1 MPVYSTFMVLLAEPQ
16 DSTRQSKADITSNLR
31 ITPSYPF
38 SFNRCL
44 LSERTTT
51 TKAISISLLFL
62 LLGVIAYSP
71 CSLAT
76 EYRPIVLDHSYEHD
90 KWQTLPQDQIFH
102 FAAYTTSFD
111 GPDDDN
117 GDDIPDKWGIPQ
129 WVAFEIKRATVD
141 HPLKTRPQKWMT
153 DTQLHSQLIAPDD
166 ETYSVSGTKGLP
178 EVKTEYR
185 FVRGHMCPK
194 DTAERIS
201 EDAAFNTHTVLNAV
215 PQLQW
220 QNNGVWKKIEELCLT
235 WADKYGRVW
244 IVTGPVFFGRNP
256 ALWLGQSNEVRA
268 AIPDALF
275 KIVIRQEGNG
285 VDALAFLIPNILPKA
300 EKNPALFLVSVD
312 RIESLTGLDFLSLLS
327 NEAQDKVES
336 KVPKI
341 LSW

>member
-1 MPVYSTFMVLLAEPQ
+1 M
-16 DSTRQSKADITSNLR
+16 
-31 ITPSYPF
+31 
-38 SFNRCL
+38 
-44 LSERTTT
+44 
-51 TKAISISLLFL
+51 
-62 LLGVIAYSP
+62 
-71 CSLAT
+71 
-76 EYRPIVLDHSYEHD
+76 
-90 KWQTLPQDQIFH
+90 PQDQIFH

-117 GDDIPDKWGIPQ
+117 GDGIPDIWGIPQ

-153 DTQLHSQLIAPDD
+153 DTQLHSKKIAPDD
-166 ETYSVSGTKGLP
+166 ETYSVSGTKELP
-178 EVKTEYR
+178 EVKTDYR
-185 FVRGHMCPK
+185 FIRGHMCPK

-244 IVTGPVFFGRNP
+244 IVTGPVFFERTP
-256 ALWLGQSNEVRA
+256 ALWLGQGDEVRA

-275 KIVIRQEGNG
+275 KIVIRQKGDS

-300 EKNPALFLVSVD
+300 EKNPSEFLVSVD
-312 RIESLTGLDFLSLLS
+312 RIESLTGLDFLTVLS
-327 NEAQDKVES
+327 NDAQDKVES
-336 KVPKI
+336 KVPNS